1 MNLIYE
7 DHVLKGHVMD
17 KYARKISIAACAV
30 AAAFSPAFAASETSR
45 QFAMMDM
52 MPMPAQTPMAGAAQ
66 PAAPGTGAM
75 PGMAM
80 PGGQPAVAAPATGG
94 MTRRGMDDDKMP
106 MEGRM
111 PAAGASPMPTGQM
124 AQPAQPAMGQCPMMS
139 MMQTMM
145 RPGGAQPG
153 MGAMT
158 GNAAPTTSMAGGA
171 TPGNMEQQGSSAAR
185 LEGRIAFL
193 RTELR
198 ITDTQMANWETF
210 ATALRAGREH
220 LDAARSALQNSGSAA
235 EPMARLESY
244 ESHLKERLE
253 AMHST
258 RMAFGALFGQFD
270 DAQKRMATSMMLPFI
285 GAF

>member
-1 MNLIYE
+1 MNRN
-7 DHVLKGHVMD
+7 
-17 KYARKISIAACAV
+17 ATKISIAACAV
-30 AAAFSPAFAASETSR
+30 AAALSPAFAASDTSR

-52 MPMPAQTPMAGAAQ
+52 MPMPAPKPMAGAAQ
-66 PAAPGTGAM
+66 PAVPGSGAT

-80 PGGQPAVAAPATGG
+80 PGGQPAMAAPATGG
-94 MTRRGMDDDKMP
+94 MAGRGMDDDKMP

-111 PAAGASPMPTGQM
+111 PAAGTSPMPMGQM

-139 MMQTMM
+139 MMQAMM

-153 MGAMT
+153 MGTMT
-158 GNAAPTTSMAGGA
+158 GNAPTNSMAGGA
-171 TPGNMEQQGSSAAR
+171 MPGNIEQHGSSAAR

-198 ITDTQMANWETF
+198 ITANQTPDWESF

-220 LDAARSALQNSGSAA
+220 LDAARSALTDSSSAA

-244 ESHLKERLE
+244 ESHLKARFE
-253 AMHST
+253 AIHST

-270 DAQKRMATSMMLPFI
+270 DSQKRMATSMMLPFI